1 MKLIVVT
8 IETRCYWPLQTCYD
22 MVTTNPATTNAPQ
35 PGHYNLAITRP
46 LRICY
51 NNGHY
56 KLLQPDHY
64 KLATTPSL
72 QPHYELATTLSLQP
86 GHYHHLATTILP
98 NLATTTWPQPS
109 HYATTW
115 PLQTCYSMVT
125 TAQPLLWL
133 QIPCSK
139 RTILSTPCLLSV
151 WVLLHCCLP
160 IMSIKCQS
168 YVFIAHN
175 ICGLI
180 ELRKQSKLAC
190 RHPSLQWV
198 CYSHQCTTV

>member
-98 NLATTTWPQPS
+98 QPGHYNLATTQPLC
-109 HYATTW
+109 YNLATTNL
-115 PLQTCYSMVT
+115 LQHGHYSPAT
-125 TAQPLLWL
+125 TLTTNSLLKENHPEYTML
-133 QIPCSK
+133 TLCLGFTSLLSANHVNQMSILCIHSK
-139 RTILSTPCLLSV
+139 WQLLPATILARN
-151 WVLLHCCLP
+151 VLRR
-160 IMSIKCQS
+160 S
-168 YVFIAHN
+168 
-175 ICGLI
+175 
-180 ELRKQSKLAC
+180 RD
-190 RHPSLQWV
+190 
-198 CYSHQCTTV
+198 CYP